1 MRADSRK
8 YYGHIPFCFLYT
20 TWLWI
25 RTQQKAWLRNPD
37 PPKRTVPG
45 NLGGSEYPVV
55 EEEGA
60 EPLIVDH
67 AHQSPQLA
75 HDSLLVPWVH
85 PQVFPSDLTFT
96 HPVNRENKRLKPAM

>member
-1 MRADSRK
+1 M
-8 YYGHIPFCFLYT
+8 

-25 RTQQKAWLRNPD
+25 RTQQKAW
-37 PPKRTVPG
+37 PPESGSAKDYRTVPG
-45 NLGGSEYPVV
+45 NLGGGEYPVV

-75 HDSLLVPWVH
+75 HDSLLVPRVH
-85 PQVFPSDLTFT
+85 PQVLRTLIRSQQGQGKAETSNVKTTRTVFI
-96 HPVNRENKRLKPAM
+96 